1 MKNMT
6 IIKFTGAALLITLM
20 IFVQHSCTSK
30 IEENTISSPD
40 NKITVHF
47 CISDDMKA
55 YYDIYYSDSLIMQNS
70 RLGIIMEDEDFSE
83 NLVLQSVSSMEMVKD
98 EYRILSTKKRDCSY
112 EGNKRV
118 FHLKNS
124 NGKKMDIIF
133 QISDDGVAFRYFF
146 PGKSDD
152 IKKISKEASS
162 FNFINGT
169 KAFIQPMSAAKS
181 GWSQVNPSYEE
192 HYIQDVDL
200 KEVPVSEPGWVF
212 PALFKYQD
220 FWMLI
225 SETAPDRNYCGCRLK
240 HDSATNEFFLGFP
253 QGPEILPG
261 GPLNP
266 ESALPWYSPW
276 RIIAIGKGLKTIVE
290 STLGTDLADPSRIED
305 YSFVK
310 PGRSS
315 WSWVLLKDDSTI
327 YSVQKR
333 FIDYAADMNWE
344 YCLVDA
350 DWDTKIGYN
359 QLGKLAKYA
368 ESKGVG
374 ILAWYNSS
382 GVWNTTVY
390 SPKSKLLTHNDRM
403 WEFKKLKE
411 MGIKGVKVDFF
422 GGDGQSMMAYYQD
435 IFEDAAR
442 NGLMVNCHGATIPR
456 GWHRTYPNLLT
467 MEAVRGFEHVTFEQ
481 FNADN
486 EPNHS
491 CMLPFT
497 RNVFDPMD
505 FTPVCFSEVPRMKRI
520 TTNGFELAL
529 SVMFWSGLQHYAE
542 TPRGMAEVPA
552 YAKDFLR
559 EVPSCWDDTKFVDG
573 YPGKYVIIARKSGE
587 TWYMAGINGE
597 DNEKDIDV
605 VLPFVDNAGSYTII
619 TDGEDNRSFSM
630 KKFKYETGKRIK
642 TLMKGYGGF
651 VVKFE

>member
-1 MKNMT
+1 MKNLKLILAELLST
-6 IIKFTGAALLITLM
+6 ILFFALY
-20 IFVQHSCTSK
+20 SCTS
-30 IEENTISSPD
+30 EPPETTVSSPD

-47 CISDDMKA
+47 RLSDDMKA
-55 YYDIYYSDSLIMQNS
+55 YYDIYYCDSIVMQDS
-70 RLGIIMEDEDFSE
+70 RLGIIMEKEDFS
-83 NLVLQSVSSMEMVKD
+83 NKLVLQSVSPVESIKD
-98 EYRILSTKKRDCSY
+98 EYSILSTKKRNCFY
-112 EGNKRV
+112 EGNRKQ
-118 FHLKNS
+118 FHLENDR
-124 NGKKMDIIF
+124 GREMDIIF
-133 QISDDGVAFRYFF
+133 QVSNDGVAFRYFF
-146 PGKSDD
+146 PGKSNDN
-152 IKKISKEASS
+152 KKISKETSS
-162 FNFINGT
+162 FNFIKGT

-192 HYIQDVDL
+192 YYIQDVDL
-200 KEVPVSEPGWVF
+200 NEVPVSEPGWVF
-212 PALFKYQD
+212 PALFKYND

-240 HDSATNEFFLGFP
+240 HDSATNEFFIGFP
-253 QGPEILPG
+253 QEAEIFPG
-261 GPLNP
+261 GALNP
-266 ESALPWYSPW
+266 ESTLPWYSPW
-276 RIIAIGKGLKTIVE
+276 RIITLGKGLKSIVE
-290 STLGTDLADPSRIED
+290 STLGTDLADASGLKD
-305 YSFVK
+305 DSFVK

-350 DWDTKIGYN
+350 DWDTKIGYE
-359 QLGKLAKYA
+359 QLGILSEYSK
-368 ESKGVG
+368 SKGIGLLV
-374 ILAWYNSS
+374 WYNSS
-382 GVWNTTVY
+382 GAWNTTVY
-390 SPKSKLLTHNDRM
+390 GPKSKLLTYHDRM
-403 WEFKKLKE
+403 IEFRKLKE

-435 IFEDAAR
+435 IFEAAAA

-456 GWHRTYPNLLT
+456 GWQRMYPNLLT
-467 MEAVRGFEHVTFEQ
+467 MEAVRGFEYVTFEQ
-481 FNADN
+481 FNADH

-505 FTPVCFSEVPRMKRI
+505 FTPVCFSEVPRIKRI

-552 YAKDFLR
+552 YIKDFLR
-559 EVPSCWDDTKFVDG
+559 KVPSCWDDTKFVEG

-605 VLPFVDNAGSYTII
+605 VLPFVDNAGSYMII
-619 TDGEDNRSFSM
+619 TDGADNRSFNM
-630 KKFKYETGKRIK
+630 KKFKYETGKNIK
-642 TLMKGYGGF
+642 ATLKGYGGF